1 MELATY
7 FKSVLD
13 QDRCPVVICNLEH
26 IILYM
31 NPVAVERYKKR
42 GGASLIGKNLLD
54 CHNER
59 SKKLIE
65 QVLDWFRVSPEHNIM
80 HTFYNEREN
89 KDVYMVALRNDEGTL
104 IGYYEKH
111 ECRNKESGRA
121 YDF

>member
-1 MELATY
+1 MELKAY

-26 IILYM
+26 TILYM
-31 NPVAVERYKKR
+31 NPVAVERYKKW

-59 SKKLIE
+59 SKKLIG
-65 QVLDWFRVSPEHNIM
+65 QVLDWFRESQEHNIM
-80 HTFYNEREN
+80 HTFYNGKEN
-89 KDVYMVALRNDEGTL
+89 KDIYMVALRSDEGDL

-111 ECRNKESGRA
+111 ECRSRESGRT